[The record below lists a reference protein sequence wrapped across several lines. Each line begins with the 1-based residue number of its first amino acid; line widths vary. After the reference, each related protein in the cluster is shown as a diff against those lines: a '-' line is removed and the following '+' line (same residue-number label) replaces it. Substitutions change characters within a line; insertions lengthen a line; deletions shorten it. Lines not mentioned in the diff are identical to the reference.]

1 LFVPGFTFGVFAEE
15 KEKKQIINN
24 VDGEKKKKDEKR
36 MELELDYSF
45 INN

>member
-1 LFVPGFTFGVFAEE
+1 M
-15 KEKKQIINN
+15 KNNN

-36 MELELDYSF
+36 MGLEFHYSF